1 MIQRTG
7 NSKIAVVGWGRGMGH
22 KGHMYLASS
31 VITQAQKMNADAY
44 FFVSKTVGKDDP
56 IFPEEKVKIYQT
68 VFPQQAPIFQ
78 PQGNLNQA
86 LTDLATDGY
95 QGVVLIVGADQK
107 DAFKYL
113 ERPNKEGVPV
123 YQSMGLQ
130 KLRVISRQETG
141 DASAGLEGPRATP
154 MREVLMHPEASEQ
167 QKFKVWRDAMPDA
180 LGDKEVMDLMK
191 KAEARLMG
199 SHTKKTKVAESRIM
213 DRDARI
219 NAYYVSK
226 KGDKHRVAE
235 NIPYYLLDKLVPLLT
250 KKYAITMN
258 DIVVK
263 PVDQSQYRRTSQ
275 PELAEGMQANPNQV
289 AELLYKVKPEIFSRF
304 GDDFVMDAIAQACEQ
319 HTGSAQEVAVKVVD
333 ILKQG
338 LAEGKKYKCTCH
350 PGDSDPDCP
359 VHGLEPMEVG
369 DALDVKEGEEE
380 ALAYA
385 TQAHAGQTRSGGDP
399 YITHP
404 MRVADHIR
412 KYKQSHNLDALI
424 SAAYLHDTIEDTDTT
439 QEILHDLFG
448 GLVASLVKE
457 LTSDPAQIKKMGK
470 KHYLAH
476 KMAAMS
482 SYGLV
487 IKLADRLDNVKDIT
501 TAKTPEWRH
510 KYAQETAHILDYIE
524 KTRALSGTHNK
535 LIELIR
541 AKLSEIDNPQQG
553 VAEEAPGMKDG
564 RPYSDP
570 LRRHPGNESYMT
582 PEYLIQKYKERLAQ
596 IASGPY
602 KRPKEVAQLQSR
614 IAKLEKQGVAEG
626 FDREEFRRHMEQ
638 LRAREELRKTDP
650 VSAKALDLRD
660 KLPQQTKKKPEDDSM
675 SINDPRH
682 PGAAYTQGNQTNEG
696 LMWDDTDSRLSIDD
710 RMSMIE
716 SYYASKS
723 ETLAEANDQGM
734 TEYFL
739 SLTSMSDKPTKN
751 GESLMLFLALVNNK
765 VLQLAYPEQVTVLA
779 KQGNEYTVK
788 LKDGT
793 TKQFP
798 SKNIRDKLV
807 AVTFFFNNSESF
819 DKFRNIMSLKFDM
832 DFLEYSEYV
841 FEQLDEFA
849 PDNSDDDDRTYEYEV
864 YQCNPEDQFDWIG
877 GPLYKSDD
885 MGKVHGV
892 AYELWKKHPDKA
904 FMVWQE
910 RSQGSRGRYGP
921 KNDEF
926 NDDDDLTENNDYL
939 DEK

>member
-86 LTDLATDGY
+86 LTDLAADGY

-199 SHTKKTKVAESRIM
+199 SRVKKTKVAESRIM

-219 NAYYVSK
+219 NAYYVSS
-226 KGDKHRVAE
+226 KGDRHRVAE

-258 DIVVK
+258 DIEVRPADK
-263 PVDQSQYRRTSQ
+263 NQYRRTSQ
-275 PELAEGMQANPNQV
+275 PELAEDVQSNPNEV

-304 GDDFVMDAIAQACEQ
+304 GDDFVMDAITQACEQ
-319 HTGSAQEVAVKVVD
+319 HSGSAQEVAGRVVD

-338 LAEGKKYKCTCH
+338 LAEAASPAQQAAIAISKK
-350 PGDSDPDCP
+350 
-359 VHGLEPMEVG
+359 
-369 DALDVKEGEEE
+369 KEQGVDEGSEE

-385 TQAHAGQTRSGGDP
+385 TKAHAGQTRSGGDP
-399 YITHP
+399 YISHP
-404 MRVADHIR
+404 VRVANHI
-412 KYKQSHNLDALI
+412 KQYKQSHNLDALI

-439 QEILHDLFG
+439 QEVLHDLFG

-470 KHYLAH
+470 AAYLSH

-510 KYAQETAHILDYIE
+510 KYAQETNQILDYIG

-541 AKLSEIDNPQQG
+541 AKLAEIDNPQQG
-553 VAEEAPGMKDG
+553 VAEGSKHKC
-564 RPYSDP
+564 SC
-570 LRRHPGNESYMT
+570 HPGDPDPDCPVHGLEPMDVGDALDVKKGVREAGITRRGILKGIGAAAATGAAGKASAIAGAFPT
-582 PEYLIQKYKERLAQ
+582 PSHQAAMYKAAADSNAAQARADAAAKAKADAKRLQQGTQDVERLNKVNYHGGNSPKPTNATWDGDSDFLDLDGTQ
-596 IASGPY
+596 YTMASRMPISGNEPRDMKLIATREGHQVYIWTRYRMKGDGGHYFYP
-602 KRPKEVAQLQSR
+602 A
-614 IAKLEKQGVAEG
+614 EKPSTIDEAG
-626 FDREEFRRHMEQ
+626 FDKEEFRRHMKDLE
-638 LRAREELRKTDP
+638 AREELRKRDP
-650 VSAKALDLRD
+650 VAAKALDLRGQ
-660 KLPQQTKKKPEDDSM
+660 LPQQSKKRPEDDSIG
-675 SINDPRH
+675 INDPRH
-682 PGAAYTQGNQTNEG
+682 PGYAYTQAGH
-696 LMWDDTDSRLSIDD
+696 
-710 RMSMIE
+710 
-716 SYYASKS
+716 
-723 ETLAEANDQGM
+723 
-734 TEYFL
+734 
-739 SLTSMSDKPTKN
+739 
-751 GESLMLFLALVNNK
+751 
-765 VLQLAYPEQVTVLA
+765 
-779 KQGNEYTVK
+779 
-788 LKDGT
+788 
-793 TKQFP
+793 
-798 SKNIRDKLV
+798 
-807 AVTFFFNNSESF
+807 
-819 DKFRNIMSLKFDM
+819 
-832 DFLEYSEYV
+832 
-841 FEQLDEFA
+841 QLDEFA
-849 PDNSDDDDRTYEYEV
+849 PGNGDDDKPTAEYEV
-864 YQCNPEDQFDWIG
+864 YQCQPDDQFEWIG
-877 GPLYKSDD
+877 GPILQTDS
-885 MGKVHGV
+885 MGKAHSL
-892 AYELWKKHPDKA
+892 AYELWKKHPDKC
-904 FMVWQE
+904 FMIWQE
-910 RSQGSRGRYGP
+910 QSQGSRGGYGP
-921 KNDEF
+921 VGSVLGADEE
-926 NDDDDLTENNDYL
+926 DLSESNDYL